1 MFTWLFIFP
10 GKLQTRRW
18 CVFLCCVCDI
28 NLLKKTK
35 KQPCLRFFCITMQDS
50 FKGHSVGCSAKDM
63 HRSLWGKHNHR
74 VRDENQQAQRAHN
87 GCTVC
92 ARAKSV
98 PLQPMRPCWSIAY
111 NKKRMSRT
119 IGFAKLIAFQNM
131 TSTQYELLS
140 KFWVIFEIFS
150 FILLEDKCQVTKEEM
165 KAYSSCFQDQA
176 VEFKKENATK
186 TDIYVVILQRWT
198 FS

>member
-1 MFTWLFIFP
+1 MFVHLIIHISRQVTNKAMMCFP
-10 GKLQTRRW
+10 
-18 CVFLCCVCDI
+18 VLCLWHKFV
-28 NLLKKTK
+28 KKTK

-111 NKKRMSRT
+111 NKKRKSRT

-140 KFWVIFEIFS
+140 KF
-150 FILLEDKCQVTKEEM
+150 
-165 KAYSSCFQDQA
+165 
-176 VEFKKENATK
+176 
-186 TDIYVVILQRWT
+186 
-198 FS
+198 